1 MARIWFEPSPHA
13 TALKPNGFSNN
24 KYQIGNPYTRQS
36 IYYIVY
42 KLIRQFILSQNTKRK
57 SSDEHKFSSRWEVA
71 IKTVKVSQDAT
82 SASASSASGT
92 CSTSASNVQSSET
105 DASVTFEGAR
115 RDLVSSNFLY
125 YPYQFSGRLG
135 LIKSAKA
142 VVFLL
147 HKLGSKIS

>member
-1 MARIWFEPSPHA
+1 M
-13 TALKPNGFSNN
+13 
-24 KYQIGNPYTRQS
+24 
-36 IYYIVY
+36 
-42 KLIRQFILSQNTKRK
+42 
-57 SSDEHKFSSRWEVA
+57 A

-125 YPYQFSGRLG
+125 YPLLGQFSGRLG